1 MVHRVVGKGK
11 IALLRPEVCLE
22 PRGIV
27 TVWQKCVSPKVVCV
41 KTSVIKNAEN
51 QMKVTLSDSLTQT
64 VS

>member
-1 MVHRVVGKGK
+1 MVHKVVGKGRNA
-11 IALLRPEVCLE
+11 ILRPEVCLE

-27 TVWQKCVSPKVVCV
+27 TSWKECVSPNVMCA

-51 QMKVTLSDSLTQT
+51 QMKVTLGDSLTQT

>member
-1 MVHRVVGKGK
+1 MLHKVVGKGR

-27 TVWQKCVSPKVVCV
+27 TFWEECVSPKVVCV

-51 QMKVTLSDSLTQT
+51 QMKVTLSDSLIQT